1 MTENLATIT
10 TWINDC
16 YDFMIVGVSNKKN
29 SELSRAQATAAA
41 AHFSAGGKLIQLILS
56 P

>member
-1 MTENLATIT
+1 MITGLA
-10 TWINDC
+10 
-16 YDFMIVGVSNKKN
+16 NKKN

-41 AHFSAGGKLIQLILS
+41 AHFSAGGKLIELILS